1 MFFGYSFVCRIKT
14 KVISSVSLFISTL
27 GVGKQMDDVEKIHIK
42 LELYKD
48 KDQGFMIVAHFN
60 PNAPNFFKEGENYSW
75 MPTTEEIAFISEAF
89 ELIST
94 DKDKDPKEKN
104 IFKFSNDRP
113 IPENASGNTEEKPA
127 DLPSFEKTNEAA
139 NPVKM
144 AARIGDFDNKADK
157 EEEMAITESD
167 SEAIDEALKR
177 HEIKEGGASE
187 DDKEKIIERILSGK
201 KRY

>member
-1 MFFGYSFVCRIKT
+1 
-14 KVISSVSLFISTL
+14 
-27 GVGKQMDDVEKIHIK
+27 MDDVEKIHIK

-48 KDQGFMIVAHFN
+48 KDQGVIIVAHFN

-75 MPTTEEIAFISEAF
+75 TPTIEERVFISEAF

-94 DKDKDPKEKN
+94 DKNKDPKEKN
-104 IFKFSNDRP
+104 IFKFSNGRP
-113 IPENASGNTEEKPA
+113 APENTSGNAEEKPV

-139 NPVKM
+139 NPIKI
-144 AARIGDFDNKADK
+144 AARIGDFDNRADK
-157 EEEMAITESD
+157 EEEIVITESD
-167 SEAIDEALKR
+167 SEAIDETLKR
-177 HEIKEGGASE
+177 HEIKEGGVSE

>member
-1 MFFGYSFVCRIKT
+1 
-14 KVISSVSLFISTL
+14 
-27 GVGKQMDDVEKIHIK
+27 MDDTDGIYIK

-48 KDQGFMIVAHFN
+48 KDQGFMMVAHFN

-75 MPTTEEIAFISEAF
+75 MPTTEERAFISEAF
-89 ELIST
+89 GLIST
-94 DKDKDPKEKN
+94 DKDKNPKEKN

-113 IPENASGNTEEKPA
+113 ISENASGNIEEKPV
-127 DLPSFEKTNEAA
+127 DLPSSEKTNKSAD
-139 NPVKM
+139 PIKI
-144 AARIGDFDNKADK
+144 AARIGDFDNNAGK
-157 EEEMAITESD
+157 EEEIAITESD

-177 HEIKEGGASE
+177 HEIKEENVSK